1 VAALTIGVVA
11 LAACGDD
18 DAAEG
23 PAWDTGPPVG
33 EAVLPDL
40 VPAAPT
46 TLNVLSEPGGSTII
60 RFTSLLVNVGDGDF
74 VLRGVR
80 TGGDTWEVDQ
90 EVPYSDSGAEVVPTD
105 AEMVWGGDGHFH
117 WHVSRVA
124 SYRLVPLDES
134 GAPIEGVEGWVDQ
147 KVGFCFFDTDHVVD
161 RGPEE
166 PQYKPAGCG
175 TEEDDSF
182 FMGLSPG
189 WGDTYIFSLPGQS
202 IDVTDLPDGKYRLW
216 AEVDERAW
224 FRESN
229 RDNNRTWADIDLST
243 LPDGLRTALVVAVGP
258 EPE

>member
-1 VAALTIGVVA
+1 VGAGS
-11 LAACGDD
+11 LAACGGDD
-18 DAAEG
+18 DAASTV
-23 PAWDTGPPVG
+23 PWDTGPPVG
-33 EAVLPDL
+33 VAVLPDL

-46 TLNVLSEPGGSTII
+46 TLNVLNAKDGTTTMQ
-60 RFTSLLVNVGDGDF
+60 FTSVLVNVGEGDF
-74 VLRGVR
+74 VLRGAR
-80 TGGDTWEVDQ
+80 TGDDAWEVDQ

-134 GAPIEGVEGWVDQ
+134 GEPVEGVEGWVDQ
-147 KVGFCFFDTDHVVD
+147 KVGFCFFDTDHVVG

-166 PQYKPAGCG
+166 AQYKPAGCG

-182 FMGLSPG
+182 LMGLSPG

-202 IDVTDLPDGKYRLW
+202 IDITALADGPYRLW

-224 FRESN
+224 FREVT
-229 RDNNRTWADIDLST
+229 RDNNRTWADIELGT